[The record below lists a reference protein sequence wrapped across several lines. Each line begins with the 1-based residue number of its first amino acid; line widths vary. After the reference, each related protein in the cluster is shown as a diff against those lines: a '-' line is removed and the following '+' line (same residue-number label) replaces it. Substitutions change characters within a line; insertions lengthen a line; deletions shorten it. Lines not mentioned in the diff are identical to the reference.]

1 MKLRRAMSVTIHDI
15 ARKTG
20 ISVSTVSRVL
30 NHKTANYRISKKTET
45 LVLQAAQELNY
56 QPNQLARGLRLK
68 KTQTIGLVA
77 PDLSNPFFAYVIKS
91 VQTVAHGLG
100 YSLVVC
106 DTDESLEMEIE
117 HLNLLRS
124 KGVDGLIIMPVGQ
137 KHHHIASL
145 LHEGLPMVLL
155 DRCFDELNAD
165 AVMVDNYRGA
175 FEATEHLI
183 RYGHSHIAIIK
194 GLADT
199 FTNNGRVQ
207 GYKDA
212 LARHGFAV
220 DESLIV
226 GRDFGK
232 ENGYIETKLLLQ
244 RASPPTAIFA
254 ASDLITLG
262 ALQAIFE
269 AGWRIPEDISL
280 VAFDDMDFA
289 PFVMSPLTAVAQPKE
304 VMGEIAVKLL
314 VQQIKEDG
322 IREAN
327 RIVLKPKLIVRDSVR
342 LIAKAQPVT
351 AAVA

>member
-1 MKLRRAMSVTIHDI
+1 MSATIHDI
-15 ARKTG
+15 ARKAG

-30 NHKTANYRISKKTET
+30 NHKTAKYRISKGTEA
-45 LVLQAAQELNY
+45 LVLKVAKELSY

-68 KTQTIGLVA
+68 KTHTIGLVA

-91 VQTVAHGLG
+91 IQNIAHGLG
-100 YSLVVC
+100 YSLIVC
-106 DTDESLEMEIE
+106 DTDESLAVEIE
-117 HLNLLRS
+117 HLHLLRS

-137 KHHHIASL
+137 KHHHLAAL
-145 LHEGLPMVLL
+145 LAEGLPMVLL
-155 DRCFDELNAD
+155 DRCFSELNAD
-165 AVMVDNYRGA
+165 AVMVDNYSGA
-175 FEATEHLI
+175 LEATEHLI
-183 RYGHSHIAIIK
+183 RHGHSRIAIIK
-194 GLADT
+194 GLAHT

-212 LARHGFAV
+212 LIRHGLAV

-232 ENGYIETKLLLQ
+232 ENGYIETKLLLKMP
-244 RASPPTAIFA
+244 SPPTAIFA

-269 AGWRIPEDISL
+269 RGWRIPEDISL

-289 PFVMSPLTAVAQPKE
+289 PFLMSPLTAVAQPKE

-314 VQQIKEDG
+314 VQQFKEKGD
-322 IREAN
+322 REAN

-342 LIAKAQPVT
+342 LIAQPQPAEVVG
-351 AAVA
+351 VA

>member
-1 MKLRRAMSVTIHDI
+1 MSATIHDI
-15 ARKTG
+15 ARKAG

-30 NHKTANYRISKKTET
+30 NHKTANYRISKETEA
-45 LVLQAAQELNY
+45 LVLKAAKELNY

-106 DTDESLEMEIE
+106 DTDESLAREIE

-137 KHHHIASL
+137 TSRHIDPL
-145 LHEGLPMVLL
+145 LEEGLPMVLL
-155 DRCFDELNAD
+155 DRCFDGLNTD
-165 AVMVDNYRGA
+165 AVMVDNHKGA

-183 RYGHSHIAIIK
+183 RYGHSRIAIIK
-194 GLADT
+194 GLDDT

-212 LARHGFAV
+212 LAKHGLPL
-220 DESLIV
+220 DGSLIV
-226 GRDFGK
+226 GRDFGR
-232 ENGYIETKLLLQ
+232 ENGYIETKLLLKMTP
-244 RASPPTAIFA
+244 PPTAIFA

-314 VQQIKEDG
+314 VQQIKEKG
-322 IREAN
+322 SHEAN
-327 RIVLKPKLIVRDSVR
+327 RIVLKPRLIVRDSVR
-342 LIAKAQPVT
+342 LVT
-351 AAVA
+351 KTQYAEAATA

>member
-1 MKLRRAMSVTIHDI
+1 MEFFMSATIHDI
-15 ARKTG
+15 ARKAG

-30 NHKTANYRISKKTET
+30 NHKTANYRISKKTEA
-45 LVLQAAQELNY
+45 LVLKVAKELNY

-91 VQTVAHGLG
+91 IQNIAHGLG

-106 DTDESLEMEIE
+106 DTNESLEMEIE

-137 KHHHIASL
+137 KPQHIAAL
-145 LHEGLPMVLL
+145 LKEGLPMVLM
-155 DRCFDELNAD
+155 DRCFDTLNAD
-165 AVMVDNYRGA
+165 AVMVDNYKGA

-183 RYGHSHIAIIK
+183 RHGHSRIAIIK
-194 GLADT
+194 GLPHT
-199 FTNNGRVQ
+199 FTNDGRVQ

-212 LARHGFAV
+212 LAKHGLPM
-220 DESLIV
+220 DESLIA
-226 GRDFGK
+226 GRDFGRD
-232 ENGYIETKLLLQ
+232 NGYIETKLLLKM
-244 RASPPTAIFA
+244 AWPPTAIFA
-254 ASDLITLG
+254 VSDLITLG

-269 AGWRIPEDISL
+269 KGWRIPDDISL

-289 PFVMSPLTAVAQPKE
+289 PFLIRPLTAVAQPKE

-314 VQQIKEDG
+314 VQQIKEKG
-322 IREAN
+322 NREAN

-342 LIAKAQPVT
+342 LIAKAQP
-351 AAVA
+351 AEAIGVA

>member
-1 MKLRRAMSVTIHDI
+1 MAATIHDI

-30 NHKTANYRISKKTET
+30 NHKTAKYRISKETEA
-45 LVLQAAQELNY
+45 LVLQAAKELNY

-91 VQTVAHGLG
+91 VQTAAHGLG

-106 DTDESLEMEIE
+106 DTDENLEVEIE
-117 HLNLLRS
+117 HLNLLRG

-137 KHHHIASL
+137 KHHHLSAL
-145 LHEGLPMVLL
+145 LEEGVPMVLL

-183 RYGHSHIAIIK
+183 RYGHSRIAIIR
-194 GLADT
+194 GLDNT

-212 LARHGFAV
+212 LLRHGLAV
-220 DESLIV
+220 DDSLIV
-226 GRDFGK
+226 GRDFGR

-244 RASPPTAIFA
+244 MTPPPSAIFA

-269 AGWRIPEDISL
+269 AGRRIPEDISV

-289 PFVMSPLTAVAQPKE
+289 PFIMSPLTAVAQPKE

-314 VQQIKEDG
+314 VQQINEKSN
-322 IREAN
+322 REAN
-327 RIVLKPKLIVRDSVR
+327 RIVLKPRLIVRDSVR
-342 LIAKAQPVT
+342 LIARTQPR
-351 AAVA
+351 AAAAAA

>member
-1 MKLRRAMSVTIHDI
+1 MSVTILDI
-15 ARKTG
+15 AKKTG

-30 NHKTANYRISKKTET
+30 NKKTADFRISKDTEA
-45 LVLQAAQELNY
+45 LVLKTAKELNY

-91 VQTVAHGLG
+91 VQTVAHRLG
-100 YSLVVC
+100 YSLIVC
-106 DTDESLEMEIE
+106 DTDESLAMEIE

-137 KHHHIASL
+137 QDHHLAAL
-145 LHEGLPMVLL
+145 LQDGLAMVLL

-165 AVMVDNYRGA
+165 AVMIDNYQGA

-183 RYGHSHIAIIK
+183 RNGHSRIAIIK
-194 GLADT
+194 GLEGT
-199 FTNNGRVQ
+199 FTNKGRVQ

-212 LARHGFAV
+212 LIRHGLAV
-220 DESLIV
+220 DEGLIA
-226 GRDFGK
+226 GRDFGR
-232 ENGYIETKLLLQ
+232 ENGYLETKLFLKM
-244 RASPPTAIFA
+244 APPPTAIFA

-269 AGWRIPEDISL
+269 TGWRIPEDISL

-289 PFVMSPLTAVAQPKE
+289 PFVRSPLTAVAQPKE
-304 VMGEIAVKLL
+304 VMGEIAVQLL
-314 VQQIKEDG
+314 VRQINEKRN
-322 IREAN
+322 REAN
-327 RIVLKPKLIVRDSVR
+327 RIVLKPRLIVRESVR
-342 LIAKAQPVT
+342 SITNAGRAKAG
-351 AAVA
+351 AA